1 MTPEQHNQERDL
13 EAMSWAIREALTKL
27 HQDKHPSSQACAL
40 FILFKDRA
48 PRSLRGVIDT
58 HGHQIFATFTP
69 EREALAEHLKSFCD
83 QMADQ
88 IADEIAH
95 QSALSSQRAT
105 IWTFGRVTHPN
116 VSNTLYGA

>member
-1 MTPEQHNQERDL
+1 
-13 EAMSWAIREALTKL
+13 MSWAIREALTKL

-40 FILFKDRA
+40 FILFKDSA

-69 EREALAEHLKSFCD
+69 EREAMAEHLKSFCD

-105 IWTFGRVTHPN
+105 TWTFGSGLCTQTPQTRSTGLKIDFLP
-116 VSNTLYGA
+116 S